1 MFHSAF
7 SPTSSTVCMN
17 CRLPVTTGNPV
28 LSLSKSGGRF
38 EVIGRVPRLES
49 LNGAAVLARE
59 RRDAETRYLQV

>member
-1 MFHSAF
+1 MHCHLLI
-7 SPTSSTVCMN
+7 TV
-17 CRLPVTTGNPV
+17 GNPV